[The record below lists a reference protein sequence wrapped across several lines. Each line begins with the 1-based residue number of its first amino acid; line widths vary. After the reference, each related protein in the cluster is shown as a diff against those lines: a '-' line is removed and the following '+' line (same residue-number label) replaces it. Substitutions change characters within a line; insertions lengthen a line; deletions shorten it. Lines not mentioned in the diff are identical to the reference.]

1 MEILTT
7 AADVLTAGIVA
18 LAAEPGRL
26 VMMVIGCVLMY
37 LGIKKEYEPTLLVP
51 MGLGTILVNIPSSG
65 VIGETGPF
73 QILFDMGI
81 ETELFPLLLF
91 IGIGAMIDFG
101 PPPPRASSLQRTA
114 PRPSSWLTA

>member
-73 QILFDMGI
+73 RSSSIW
-81 ETELFPLLLF
+81 
-91 IGIGAMIDFG
+91 
-101 PPPPRASSLQRTA
+101 ASRRSSSRCCSSSASA
-114 PRPSSWLTA
+114 P

>member
-26 VMMVIGCVLMY
+26 VMMAIGCVLMY

-81 ETELFPLLLF
+81 
-91 IGIGAMIDFG
+91 
-101 PPPPRASSLQRTA
+101 TA
-114 PRPSSWLTA
+114 KCYHDTVFHTQL